1 MSTEY
6 EYRSDTCNHEYRI
19 WEDAHMTL
27 VLAATPLGNPL
38 DASARLKKAIESAEI
53 IAAEDSRRF
62 HRLASDLEVTFTARI
77 ISFFE
82 GNEKERTAEI
92 LSLLREG
99 KEVLVVTDAGMPTI
113 SDPGFRLM
121 RDAIAENLPTVVIP
135 GPSAPTMAIALS
147 GLPTD
152 RFTFEGFAPRAQGA
166 RNTFYEKLRFEERT
180 MVIFEAPHRLH
191 ESLVEAAEVLG
202 GTRRAAICRE
212 MTKTYEETI
221 RGSLAELVT
230 WADSREVLGEI
241 TLVIAG
247 VEEGSQSKSA
257 DDAVARVREYEQAGM
272 DRKAAIATVAE
283 ELSLPKKI
291 VYAAVVDANKMSR

>member
-1 MSTEY
+1 MPL
-6 EYRSDTCNHEYRI
+6 I
-19 WEDAHMTL
+19 
-27 VLAATPLGNPL
+27 LAATPLGNPL
-38 DASARLKKAIESAEI
+38 DASSRLKAAIASAEV

-62 HRLASDLEVTFTARI
+62 HRLAADLEVKFTARI

-82 GNEKERTAEI
+82 GNESDRTAEI

-99 KEVLVVTDAGMPTI
+99 REVLVVSDAGMPTI

-121 RDAIAENLPTVVIP
+121 RDAIAENLPTIVIP

-147 GLPTD
+147 GLPTY

-166 RNTFYEKLRFEERT
+166 RRTFYEKLRFEERT
-180 MVIFEAPHRLH
+180 MVIFEAPHRIL
-191 ESLVEAAEVLG
+191 ESLQDAAEIFGLDQ
-202 GTRRAAICRE
+202 RAAICRE

-221 RGSLAELVT
+221 RGSLAELIA
-230 WADSREVLGEI
+230 WAQSKEVLGEI

-247 VEEGSQSKSA
+247 VSIGAEGKTTA
-257 DDAVARVREYEQAGM
+257 DALARVREYEGAGM

-283 ELSLPKKI
+283 EFALPKKL
-291 VYAAVVDANKMSR
+291 VYAAVVDANKIGR

>member
-1 MSTEY
+1 
-6 EYRSDTCNHEYRI
+6 
-19 WEDAHMTL
+19 MTL

-221 RGSLAELVT
+221 RGSLAELIT

-241 TLVIAG
+241 TLGIAG

>member
-1 MSTEY
+1 M
-6 EYRSDTCNHEYRI
+6 
-19 WEDAHMTL
+19 AL

-38 DASARLKKAIESAEI
+38 DASARLKMAIESAEI

-62 HRLASDLEVTFTARI
+62 HRLASDLGVTFTARI

-82 GNEKERTAEI
+82 GNESDRTQEI
-92 LSLLREG
+92 LTLLREG

-121 RDAIAENLPTVVIP
+121 RDAIAEKLPTIVIP

-152 RFTFEGFAPRAQGA
+152 RFTFEGFAPRAHGS
-166 RNTFYEKLRFEERT
+166 RTSFFESLRFEERT

-191 ESLVEAAEVLG
+191 ESLLDAASILG
-202 GTRRAAICRE
+202 ADRAAAICRE

-221 RGSLAELVT
+221 RGPLSELIT
-230 WADSREVLGEI
+230 WAAGREVLGEI

-247 VEEGSQSKSA
+247 VAAGSEVRTA
-257 DDAVARVREYEQAGM
+257 DDAVARVREYEAAGM
-272 DRKAAIATVAE
+272 DCKGAIATVAE
-283 ELSLPKKI
+283 EFSIPKKI

>member
-1 MSTEY
+1 
-6 EYRSDTCNHEYRI
+6 
-19 WEDAHMTL
+19 MTL

-82 GNEKERTAEI
+82 GNEKERTSEI
-92 LSLLREG
+92 LTLLREG

-135 GPSAPTMAIALS
+135 GPSAPMMALALS

-166 RNTFYEKLRFEERT
+166 RRAFYEKLRFEERT
-180 MVIFEAPHRLH
+180 IVTFEAPHRLL
-191 ESLVEAAEVLG
+191 ESLIDAASVLG
-202 GTRRAAICRE
+202 ENRKAAICRE

-221 RGSLAELVT
+221 RGTIAELIA
-230 WADSREVLGEI
+230 WAQSREILGEI
-241 TLVIAG
+241 TLVFAG
-247 VEEGSQSKSA
+247 IEEGSEIRTA
-257 DDAVARVREYEQAGM
+257 DGAVARVREYEAAGM

-283 ELSLPKKI
+283 EFDLPKKI

>member
-1 MSTEY
+1 M
-6 EYRSDTCNHEYRI
+6 
-19 WEDAHMTL
+19 AL

-38 DASARLKKAIESAEI
+38 DASARLKMAIESAEI

-62 HRLASDLEVTFTARI
+62 HRLASDLGVTFTARI

-82 GNEKERTAEI
+82 GNESDRTQEI
-92 LSLLREG
+92 LTLLREG

-121 RDAIAENLPTVVIP
+121 RDAIAEKLPTIVIP

-152 RFTFEGFAPRAQGA
+152 RFTFEGFAPRAHGA
-166 RNTFYEKLRFEERT
+166 RTSFFESLRFEERT

-191 ESLVEAAEVLG
+191 ESLADAAAILG
-202 GTRRAAICRE
+202 ADRAAAICRE

-221 RGSLAELVT
+221 RGPLSELIT
-230 WADSREVLGEI
+230 WAAGREVLGEI

-247 VEEGSQSKSA
+247 VAAGSEVRTA
-257 DDAVARVREYEQAGM
+257 DDAVARVREYEAAGM
-272 DRKAAIATVAE
+272 DRKGAIATVAE
-283 ELSLPKKI
+283 EFSIPKKI

>member
-1 MSTEY
+1 
-6 EYRSDTCNHEYRI
+6 
-19 WEDAHMTL
+19 MTL

-92 LSLLREG
+92 LTLLREG

-166 RNTFYEKLRFEERT
+166 RRAFYEKLRFEERT
-180 MVIFEAPHRLH
+180 MVTFEAPHRLL
-191 ESLVEAAEVLG
+191 ESLVDAAAILG
-202 GTRRAAICRE
+202 ENRKATICRE

-221 RGSLAELVT
+221 RGTIAELIV
-230 WADSREVLGEI
+230 WAQSREILGEI
-241 TLVIAG
+241 TLVFAG
-247 VEEGSQSKSA
+247 IEAGSEIRTA
-257 DDAVARVREYEQAGM
+257 DDAVARVREYEAAGM

-283 ELSLPKKI
+283 EFDLPKKI